1 MTTWKQPEYERVMEE
16 LREQELRKRRKKGE
30 RIKKD
35 LMVTKTMTNN
45 PNKLTE
51 NEVHQVRQHEQRAWE
66 WRTIEVIIILP
77 PAVQVTSVF
86 RGLERGEEDTGTIQ
100 PGQLPSAMRSLGLN
114 PSEQEVID
122 IPNYITRQARILE

>member
-1 MTTWKQPEYERVMEE
+1 MIV
-16 LREQELRKRRKKGE
+16 
-30 RIKKD
+30 
-35 LMVTKTMTNN
+35 
-45 PNKLTE
+45 
-51 NEVHQVRQHEQRAWE
+51 
-66 WRTIEVIIILP
+66 ILP
-77 PAVQVTSVF
+77 PDGQVTSVF

>member
-1 MTTWKQPEYERVMEE
+1 M
-16 LREQELRKRRKKGE
+16 
-30 RIKKD
+30 
-35 LMVTKTMTNN
+35 
-45 PNKLTE
+45 
-51 NEVHQVRQHEQRAWE
+51 
-66 WRTIEVIIILP
+66 IIILP

-122 IPNYITRQARILE
+122 IPNYITRQARILVCCAPILTSMNIVTLY